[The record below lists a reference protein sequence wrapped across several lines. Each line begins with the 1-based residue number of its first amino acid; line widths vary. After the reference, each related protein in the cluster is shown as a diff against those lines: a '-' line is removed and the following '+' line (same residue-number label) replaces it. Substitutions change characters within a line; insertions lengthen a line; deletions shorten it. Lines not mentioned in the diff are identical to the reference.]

1 MKQQKARN
9 TFLTLLIPILILLY
23 IFFGGSV
30 GISLDFGEEALAI
43 SAEKQDWSLPYDQ
56 IISLELADA
65 ADFGVPLSSTEK
77 RTLHYGSYE
86 NDSWGQYN
94 HCIDPRI
101 ETCIVI
107 ETTNGFFI
115 LNYENE
121 ESTQQLYIMFTQLL
135 ASKTDAVPTV

>member
-65 ADFGVPLSSTEK
+65 ADFGVPLNSTEK

-94 HCIDPRI
+94 LCIDPRI

-107 ETTNGFFI
+107 ETTNGFFV